1 MLRLALSN
9 LISNSLKFSSRR
21 SSRRRI
27 EVGAEYSI
35 DGSLVLHVRDNGV
48 GFNMDHS
55 DKLFGVFQRLHS
67 HENFEGLG
75 IGLAIVDRII
85 QKHGGQVWATGSEG
99 EGAAFYCSLPLRD

>member
-9 LISNSLKFSSRR
+9 LISNSLKFSSRL

-27 EVGAEYSI
+27 EIGAEYSK
-35 DGSLVLHVRDNGV
+35 DGSLVLHVRDNGM
-48 GFNMDHS
+48 GFNMDQA

-67 HENFEGLG
+67 HEHFEGLG

-85 QKHGGQVWATGSEG
+85 QKHGGQVWATGTEG
-99 EGAAFYCSLPLRD
+99 EGAAFYCSLPLQD